1 MPYELQ
7 FYATDDAD
15 WPVRVD
21 LIDDD
26 TGLALDTT
34 DITFAIA
41 VSNCGSNYLTA
52 TTADDTIEVPETGTI
67 QWRFT
72 KAQMASLD
80 VRKTYQVGCTMT
92 NAAGTTQLFVGT
104 LAVLNG
110 GFA

>member
-1 MPYELQ
+1 MPYELS

-15 WPVRVD
+15 WPVRID

-34 DITFAIA
+34 GLAFDLA

-52 TTADDTIEVPETGTI
+52 STNDLTIEVPETGTI

-72 KAQMASLD
+72 KEQMSGLD
-80 VRKTYQVGCTMT
+80 VRTTYNVGCTMT